1 MEMEALLTTTQ
12 EHYARGLPFVL
23 YALPESDQLVALFQ
37 KNKKKYTS
45 EDYSEDGFVLAPFAA
60 GETLIIP
67 EKHSERVVIPYS
79 EKIKTQIFEP
89 LAEPIQEKND
99 YELLVSQAREH
110 ILEEGYS
117 KIVTSRRKK
126 VSLPSFSLSELI
138 PQLFGRYEN
147 ALRYVWF
154 HPDSGFWCGATPEIL
169 VKTSGK
175 EFSTMAL
182 AGTSPFDEDKEPSW
196 TQKEIDEQRWVV
208 EAIADKLEHSAS
220 VVRVSKIKNHRA
232 GSLVHLRTDFNGVFK
247 KNGCNLATLVRS
259 LHPTPAVC
267 GTPEKLARQFI
278 IQNENYDRDY
288 YTGFLGP
295 IKTLTNEAT
304 LFVNLRCMQI
314 INNEAS
320 LFVGGGI
327 TADSVPEAEW
337 KETQNKLQTMLQVI
351 APMLS
356 NPD

>member
-1 MEMEALLTTTQ
+1 MEALLTKVQ
-12 EHYARGLPFVL
+12 EHYAHGLPFVL
-23 YALPESDQLVALFQ
+23 YALPENDQLVALFQ

-45 EDYSEDGFVLAPFAA
+45 EDYSEDGFVLAPFAV
-60 GETLIIP
+60 GEALIIP
-67 EKHSERVVIPYS
+67 EKHSERVEVAYS
-79 EKIKTQIFEP
+79 EKIENQIFKP
-89 LAEPIQEKND
+89 IAELMQEKKD
-99 YELLVSQAREH
+99 YESLVSQARTH
-110 ILEEGYS
+110 ILEGMYS

-126 VSLPSFSLSELI
+126 VPVSGFNISKLI
-138 PQLFGRYEN
+138 QRLFGLYDNTFRY
-147 ALRYVWF
+147 AWF
-154 HPDSGFWCGATPEIL
+154 HPDSGLWCGATPEIL
-169 VKTSGK
+169 VETRGK
-175 EFSTMAL
+175 EFRTMAL
-182 AGTSPFDEDKEPSW
+182 AGTSVFNEDKEPSW

-232 GSLVHLRTDFNGVFK
+232 GSLVHLRTDFCGIFK
-247 KNGCNLATLVRS
+247 KNGCNLATLVGS

-278 IQNENYDRDY
+278 IQNENYNREY

-295 IKTLTNEAT
+295 ISALTNEAT

-314 INNEAS
+314 VNNEAH